1 MTRTFSQLFSHN
13 EQLQPL
19 LKRLPVVINF
29 LLIIACAQLLS
40 QGIWMLLAEP
50 QSDFSAIVPSA
61 NSGADKNAGN
71 TQKSQQQ
78 TFRTLAGAH
87 LFGVAQTQSAQVSAE
102 KAPDTKLNL
111 VLRGILTASETQM
124 ASAIIAQGANGQEE
138 TYGINDKMPGGITLR
153 EIHAEHVIIERQGQL
168 ETLRMEKDEG
178 GDLISAPVARPQS
191 STSTM
196 STAASQAIKNIRREL
211 ISNPTSFRK
220 YALPVVVR
228 ENGEQVGYRL
238 QPQQNSE
245 LLKQAGLEPSDVIT
259 SVNGVSLSNM
269 NNSISALKEL
279 SSASQVNIIVKR
291 NGTEI
296 PLTIQLQ

>member
-1 MTRTFSQLFSHN
+1 MTRTFNQLFTHS

-50 QSDFSAIVPSA
+50 ESEFFAATPSA
-61 NSGADKNAGN
+61 NSGTDKNADN
-71 TQKSQQQ
+71 AQKSQQQ
-78 TFRTLAGAH
+78 AFRSLTSAH
-87 LFGVAQTQSAQVSAE
+87 LFGVAQNQGPQMSAE

-111 VLRGILTASETQM
+111 VLRGILTAGETQM
-124 ASAIIAQGANGQEE
+124 ASAIIARGANGQEE
-138 TYGINDKMPGGITLR
+138 IYGIDDKMPGGITLR
-153 EIHAEHVIIERQGQL
+153 EIHAQHVIIERQGQL

-178 GDLISAPVARPQS
+178 DDLISAPVGRPQS

-196 STAASQAIKNIRREL
+196 SALASQKIKNIRREL
-211 ISNPTSFRK
+211 ISNPTSFSK

-228 ENGEQVGYRL
+228 ENGVQVGYRL
-238 QPQQNSE
+238 QPQQNSD
-245 LLKQAGLEPSDVIT
+245 LLRQAGLEASDVIT
-259 SVNGVSLSNM
+259 SVNGVSLNDM
-269 NNSISALKEL
+269 NNSISALREL

-291 NGTEI
+291 NGVEI
-296 PLTIQLQ
+296 PLNIQLQ

>member
-1 MTRTFSQLFSHN
+1 MTRTFNQLLSHS

-50 QSDFSAIVPSA
+50 ESEFAAVAPAA
-61 NSGADKNAGN
+61 NSGAAKNSGD
-71 TQKSQQQ
+71 TKKSQQQ
-78 TFRTLAGAH
+78 TFRTLTSAH
-87 LFGVAQTQSAQVSAE
+87 LFGVAQSQSVQVSAE

-111 VLRGILTASETQM
+111 VLRGILTAGEAQM
-124 ASAIIAQGANGQEE
+124 ASAIIAQGASGQEE

-168 ETLRMEKDEG
+168 ETLRMEKDQG
-178 GDLISAPVARPQS
+178 DDLISAPVARPQS

-196 STAASQAIKNIRREL
+196 SAVASQAIKNIRREL
-211 ISNPTSFRK
+211 ISNPTSFSK

-228 ENGEQVGYRL
+228 ENGVQVGYRL

-259 SVNGVSLSNM
+259 SVNGVSLSDM

-296 PLTIQLQ
+296 PLNIQLQ

>member
-1 MTRTFSQLFSHN
+1 MSQTFSQLFTHS
-13 EQLQPL
+13 EWLQPL

-50 QSDFSAIVPSA
+50 ESEFSAVTSSV
-61 NSGADKNAGN
+61 NSGINKNTGN
-71 TQKSQQQ
+71 NQKTQQEA
-78 TFRTLAGAH
+78 FRSLTSAH
-87 LFGVAQTQSAQVSAE
+87 LFGAAQTQSTRTSAE
-102 KAPDTKLNL
+102 KVPDTKLNL

-124 ASAIIAQGANGQEE
+124 ASAIIARGANGQEE
-138 TYGINDKMPGGITLR
+138 IYGINDKMPGGITLR
-153 EIHAEHVIIERQGQL
+153 EIHAQHVIIERQGQL

-178 GDLISAPVARPQS
+178 DDLISAPAGRPQL

-196 STAASQAIKNIRREL
+196 SALASQKIKNIRREL

-228 ENGEQVGYRL
+228 ENGVQVGYRL
-238 QPQQNSE
+238 QPQQNSD
-245 LLKQAGLEPSDVIT
+245 LLTQAGLEASDVIT

-269 NNSISALKEL
+269 NNSISALREL
-279 SSASQVNIIVKR
+279 STASQVNIIVKR
-291 NGTEI
+291 NGAEI
-296 PLTIQLQ
+296 PLNIQLQ

>member
-1 MTRTFSQLFSHN
+1 MTRTFNQLLTHS

-40 QGIWMLLAEP
+40 QGIWMLLGEP
-50 QSDFSAIVPSA
+50 ESEFAAVAPAA
-61 NSGADKNAGN
+61 NSGAAKNSDDAK
-71 TQKSQQQ
+71 KSQQQ
-78 TFRTLAGAH
+78 TFRTLTSAH
-87 LFGVAQTQSAQVSAE
+87 LFGVAQSQSVQVSAE

-111 VLRGILTASETQM
+111 VLRGILTAGEAQM
-124 ASAIIAQGANGQEE
+124 ASAIIAQGASGQEE

-168 ETLRMEKDEG
+168 ETLRMEKDQG
-178 GDLISAPVARPQS
+178 DDLIAAPVARPQS

-196 STAASQAIKNIRREL
+196 SAVASQAIKNIRREL
-211 ISNPTSFRK
+211 ISNPTSFSK

-228 ENGEQVGYRL
+228 ENGVQVGYRL

-259 SVNGVSLSNM
+259 SVNGVSLSDM

-296 PLTIQLQ
+296 PLNIQLQ